1 MGRTIPS
8 FRIATVWEEEK
19 GKLYRKYLR
28 NKNEKRL
35 FTNMFSI
42 GTLYNFACSN
52 AVIPIRIFPIL
63 MSIVFH
69 HYKILTEKNFFFHS
83 SSGFDFSLP
92 SSDGG
97 WMRILMIIIKITMQQ
112 QY

>member
-1 MGRTIPS
+1 M
-8 FRIATVWEEEK
+8 
-19 GKLYRKYLR
+19 
-28 NKNEKRL
+28 
-35 FTNMFSI
+35 NMFSI
-42 GTLYNFACSN
+42 GTLYNFACSY

-63 MSIVFH
+63 MPIVFH

-97 WMRILMIIIKITMQQ
+97 GGWQSHIIAINNMQLVVYYEVPDGKREEVKPKFNNFVRNQ
-112 QY
+112 MVF

>member
-1 MGRTIPS
+1 
-8 FRIATVWEEEK
+8 
-19 GKLYRKYLR
+19 
-28 NKNEKRL
+28 
-35 FTNMFSI
+35 MFSI
-42 GTLYNFACSN
+42 GTLYTSACSN
-52 AVIPIRIFPIL
+52 AMNLIRIFPIL

-97 WMRILMIIIKITMQQ
+97 WMRILMIMIKITMQQ